1 MSRRASLGRTGWWFF
16 CQSAQGGSGSGTTT
30 LIVPIPGHVDEE
42 HDDDDDDVSILV
54 PKISNPSL
62 STTLSGTLGPDFIT
76 LGRYCIFVDYNQ
88 KVFWIDMIHRYPYL
102 TRSKR

>member
-42 HDDDDDDVSILV
+42 HDDDDDVSILEL
-54 PKISNPSL
+54 KSRIFESL
-62 STTLSGTLGPDFIT
+62 FKAI
-76 LGRYCIFVDYNQ
+76 
-88 KVFWIDMIHRYPYL
+88 
-102 TRSKR
+102 

>member
-42 HDDDDDDVSILV
+42 QHDDDDDDVSILHNTPV
-54 PKISNPSL
+54 LKIFNPSL
-62 STTLSGTLGPDFIT
+62 DFPLSMTLSGTLGT
-76 LGRYCIFVDYNQ
+76 
-88 KVFWIDMIHRYPYL
+88 
-102 TRSKR
+102 S